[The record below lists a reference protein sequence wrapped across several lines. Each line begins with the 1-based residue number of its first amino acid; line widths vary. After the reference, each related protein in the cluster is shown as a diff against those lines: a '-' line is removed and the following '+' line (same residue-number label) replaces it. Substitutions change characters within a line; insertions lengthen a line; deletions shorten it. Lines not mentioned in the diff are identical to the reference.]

1 MQQEPDSTTNKDAT
15 LALIKQKYGIQRSD
29 LWPAVEK
36 AFLANSRKCA
46 VCPSSLK
53 PQVHHIYPFHLCHLV
68 YRGDEDWK
76 TRDHSQPGCQCA
88 PGWEWSLPPGS
99 APPNSIYIHVADG
112 GAADCAI
119 KLNAQLRWLPVNGG
133 REQVG
138 QWNPRAG

>member
-68 YRGDEDWK
+68 YRGLEN
-76 TRDHSQPGCQCA
+76 TRPF
-88 PGWEWSLPPGS
+88 PT
-99 APPNSIYIHVADG
+99 
-112 GAADCAI
+112 
-119 KLNAQLRWLPVNGG
+119 WLSVC
-133 REQVG
+133 
-138 QWNPRAG
+138 PRLGMVSPTRVSSTQQHLYTCR

>member
-1 MQQEPDSTTNKDAT
+1 MQQEPDSTTNKNAT

-68 YRGDEDWK
+68 YRGDLELDE
-76 TRDHSQPGCQCA
+76 RNFMVLC
-88 PGWEWSLPPGS
+88 EE
-99 APPNSIYIHVADG
+99 N
-112 GAADCAI
+112 
-119 KLNAQLRWLPVNGG
+119 VNNHNLLLGNLG
-133 REQVG
+133 
-138 QWNPRAG
+138 